1 MPDSSPRPRA
11 VAAQLAELLGPPCAR
26 PASLVHPVPVRRV
39 DDEVPAARPEEL
51 RRGPEV
57 LPGGPGDR
65 RRVRFSHRCAEARA
79 VALQAN
85 GWWTPEPADACDLR
99 PVGDGWFTGVF
110 EAPADWRATY
120 AFAEHRGQDD
130 PPWWQGGLKATGPAV
145 QLVADAGCARQHRA
159 ARGGEVRSMVDLL
172 APEAWDARAEDAE
185 ADDARPEDARP
196 TAPVLHDL
204 PVGPDRPRVRWGV
217 IGAGTD
223 AAADVAASDGPASEG
238 PPADGSSADGPPAE
252 VPSVSRT
259 GLPLLILLDAEAHL
273 DALDTPAV
281 LQRAVACGALP
292 PLMLLALNSGR
303 DRGDV
308 LGVPGG
314 HAPWISEELLP
325 RLRELAPVGVTEDPA
340 RTVVSGSSFGGLTSL
355 FALLEAPER
364 IGCAIAQ
371 SASLWRYPALA
382 LAEPLAR
389 LLESHPA
396 VRIRMHAGWY
406 EGDMVARAAEL
417 RDAVPCPG
425 EQITLR
431 AVSGGHDWAWWQ
443 PELVREL
450 SALLA

>member
-1 MPDSSPRPRA
+1 MPDPSPRPLA

-26 PASLVHPVPVRRV
+26 PASLVHPVPVHRV

-51 RRGPEV
+51 GRGPEV
-57 LPGGPGDR
+57 LAGGPGDR
-65 RRVRFSHRCAEARA
+65 RRVRFSHRCEEARA

-110 EAPADWRATY
+110 EVPADWRATY

-145 QLVADAGCARQHRA
+145 QLVADAGCVRQHRA

-172 APEAWDARAEDAE
+172 APEAWDAGAGDAATRNSGAEDAG
-185 ADDARPEDARP
+185 P

-204 PVGPDRPRVRWGV
+204 PIGPDRPRVRWGV

-223 AAADVAASDGPASEG
+223 AADEVAA
-238 PPADGSSADGPPAE
+238 AE
-252 VPSVSRT
+252 QA

-292 PLMLLALNSGR
+292 PLMLLALDSGR

-325 RLRELAPVGVTEDPA
+325 RLRELAPVGVTEDPV

-371 SASLWRYPALA
+371 SASLWRYPPLA
-382 LAEPLAR
+382 LAQPLAR
-389 LLESHPA
+389 LIASHPA
-396 VRIRMHAGWY
+396 ARIRMHAGWY
-406 EGDMVARAAEL
+406 EGDMVERAAEL